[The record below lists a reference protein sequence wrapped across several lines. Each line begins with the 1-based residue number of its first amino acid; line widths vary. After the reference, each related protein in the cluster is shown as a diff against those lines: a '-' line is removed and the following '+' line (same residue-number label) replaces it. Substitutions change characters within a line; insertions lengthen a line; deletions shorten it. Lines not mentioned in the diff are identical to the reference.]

1 MQDEVCEVLCDVTL
15 NDKESDEF
23 IERIE
28 EDYTIHM

>member
-1 MQDEVCEVLCDVTL
+1 MQDEVCQVLCDVSLDSKQSTQ
-15 NDKESDEF
+15 F